1 LPEVSAKFDLPYC
14 HDHQRRLT
22 SFTYRAMSY
31 SGYLLSETG
40 DRILLSDAADSGLVL
55 LENAI
60 EVSSS
65 GGAGMARVRRDR
77 EVLRHTGEAHGT
89 AAAALSAARGH
100 VQINIEGSA
109 HAIARPPSAR
119 GLGRQRFAG
128 RSQVVGQPVRVV
140 ATGHIQHHFT
150 GRSRVMQRPAR
161 SLSDG
166 YATRGRS
173 ERDIL
178 TALFL

>member
-1 LPEVSAKFDLPYC
+1 
-14 HDHQRRLT
+14 
-22 SFTYRAMSY
+22 M
-31 SGYLLSETG
+31 
-40 DRILLSDAADSGLVL
+40 
-55 LENAI
+55 
-60 EVSSS
+60 
-65 GGAGMARVRRDR
+65 
-77 EVLRHTGEAHGT
+77 RHTGEAQVT
-89 AAAALSAARGH
+89 AASALSAARGH
-100 VQINIEGSA
+100 VQVKIEGSA
-109 HAIARPPSAR
+109 HVIARPPRGR
-119 GLGRQRFAG
+119 GLARQRFVG
-128 RSQVVGQPVRVV
+128 RSQVAGQPVRVV